1 MPPRR
6 TLLAIATLLRRGL
19 SSGVGGVGA
28 VVESKLTLDNINP
41 AVLVTQYAVR
51 GELVQ
56 RASAIQES
64 NFAEKPYRKLLEC
77 NIGNP
82 QAVGQS
88 PLTFNRQ
95 VLSLLCY
102 PELARN
108 PAAAALFEPDAI
120 LRAKEYLQAI
130 PNGLGAYSESQ
141 GFAIVRQQVA
151 NFITKRDAGVP
162 AYKENIFLTDGA
174 SKGVEK
180 MLSLI
185 LRGRTDG
192 VLVPI
197 PQYPLYSATLAL
209 AEAHLLG
216 YELVEEEGWRLS
228 VDVLE
233 EKLAAAKANGIHTR
247 GLVVI
252 NPGNPTGNSLPLENM
267 KEVLRFCGKHGLILM
282 ADEVYQENVW
292 LESRPFHSFKK
303 VLHTMADA
311 PKVQLVSFHS
321 TSKGFL
327 GECGM
332 RGGYFELCNFDPEVL
347 PPRPIQRFTRPP
359 RTRSSPTTAP
369 IVHWRAPVQQPP
381 PTHAYPRTRH
391 HATHTPPTRHQH
403 ATLGSAPNRAQVVQ
417 QLLKLVSIGLCSNTL
432 GQIATGLMV
441 QPPAL
446 GEPSYARYCAEKE
459 AILTSMRRRALKLVD
474 GLNAMEGVT
483 CNAPEGAMYAFPSI
497 TLPPKAIAA
506 AEAAGKVPDTFYALA
521 LLEATGIV
529 VVPGSGFGQKQGTWH
544 FRTTFLPPEKDMEGV
559 ITRMGEFHKGFMAKY
574 S

>member
-347 PPRPIQRFTRPP
+347 PPRPIQRFARPP

-381 PTHAYPRTRH
+381 PHARSPTHTPPRH
-391 HATHTPPTRHQH
+391 PHATHTPPTRHPGLRRKPRAGGPAAAQARLHWAVLQH
-403 ATLGSAPNRAQVVQ
+403 ARPDRDRLDGPTARAR
-417 QLLKLVSIGLCSNTL
+417 G
-432 GQIATGLMV
+432 
-441 QPPAL
+441 
-446 GEPSYARYCAEKE
+446 
-459 AILTSMRRRALKLVD
+459 AIL
-474 GLNAMEGVT
+474 
-483 CNAPEGAMYAFPSI
+483 
-497 TLPPKAIAA
+497 
-506 AEAAGKVPDTFYALA
+506 
-521 LLEATGIV
+521 
-529 VVPGSGFGQKQGTWH
+529 
-544 FRTTFLPPEKDMEGV
+544 RTV
-559 ITRMGEFHKGFMAKY
+559 QR
-574 S
+574 

>member
-28 VVESKLTLDNINP
+28 VVDSKLTLDNINP

-141 GFAIVRQQVA
+141 GFAIVRQQIA

-216 YELVEEEGWRLS
+216 YELVEAEGWRLS

-303 VLHTMADA
+303 VLHTMGDA

-332 RGGYFELCNFDPEVL
+332 RGGYFELCNFDSEVL
-347 PPRPIQRFTRPP
+347 PPCPIQRFARPP
-359 RTRSSPTTAP
+359 PHARALRPSQRLSPFARSGQTA
-369 IVHWRAPVQQPP
+369 P
-381 PTHAYPRTRH
+381 PTHVHPPTR
-391 HATHTPPTRHQH
+391 HTPPTRHPHADNTPRHPHATHATHATHTPHTRNATPRHPHATPPTRHPGLRPKPRAGGPAAAQTRLNRAVLQH
-403 ATLGSAPNRAQVVQ
+403 ARPDRDRLDGPAARARGGIIRPVQ
-417 QLLKLVSIGLCSNTL
+417 
-432 GQIATGLMV
+432 
-441 QPPAL
+441 
-446 GEPSYARYCAEKE
+446 R
-459 AILTSMRRRALKLVD
+459 
-474 GLNAMEGVT
+474 
-483 CNAPEGAMYAFPSI
+483 
-497 TLPPKAIAA
+497 
-506 AEAAGKVPDTFYALA
+506 
-521 LLEATGIV
+521 
-529 VVPGSGFGQKQGTWH
+529 
-544 FRTTFLPPEKDMEGV
+544 
-559 ITRMGEFHKGFMAKY
+559 
-574 S
+574 

>member
-28 VVESKLTLDNINP
+28 VVDSKLTLDNINP

-141 GFAIVRQQVA
+141 GFAIVRQQIA

-228 VDVLE
+228 VEVLE

-332 RGGYFELCNFDPEVL
+332 RGGYFELCNFDSEVL
-347 PPRPIQRFTRPP
+347 PPCPIQRFARPPPHARALRPSQRLSPFARSGQTAPP
-359 RTRSSPTTAP
+359 RTFTHPHATRHPHATHTPTT
-369 IVHWRAPVQQPP
+369 R
-381 PTHAYPRTRH
+381 
-391 HATHTPPTRHQH
+391 HATHTPPMPHTRRTHATPRHATHTPRHPHATPPTRHPGLRPKPRAGGPAAAQTRLNRAVLQH
-403 ATLGSAPNRAQVVQ
+403 ARPDRDRLDGPAARARGGIIRPVQ
-417 QLLKLVSIGLCSNTL
+417 
-432 GQIATGLMV
+432 
-441 QPPAL
+441 
-446 GEPSYARYCAEKE
+446 R
-459 AILTSMRRRALKLVD
+459 
-474 GLNAMEGVT
+474 
-483 CNAPEGAMYAFPSI
+483 
-497 TLPPKAIAA
+497 
-506 AEAAGKVPDTFYALA
+506 
-521 LLEATGIV
+521 
-529 VVPGSGFGQKQGTWH
+529 
-544 FRTTFLPPEKDMEGV
+544 
-559 ITRMGEFHKGFMAKY
+559 
-574 S
+574 

>member
-108 PAAAALFEPDAI
+108 AAAAALFEPDAI

-332 RGGYFELCNFDPEVL
+332 RGGYFELCNFDPEV
-347 PPRPIQRFTRPP
+347 
-359 RTRSSPTTAP
+359 
-369 IVHWRAPVQQPP
+369 
-381 PTHAYPRTRH
+381 
-391 HATHTPPTRHQH
+391 
-403 ATLGSAPNRAQVVQ
+403 VQ

-446 GEPSYARYCAEKE
+446 GEPSYARYSAEKE

>member
-28 VVESKLTLDNINP
+28 VVDSKLTLDNINP

-141 GFAIVRQQVA
+141 GFAIVRQQIA

-332 RGGYFELCNFDPEVL
+332 RGGYFELCNFDSEVL
-347 PPRPIQRFTRPP
+347 PPCPIQRFARPPPHARALRPSQRLSPFARSGQTAPP
-359 RTRSSPTTAP
+359 RTFTHPHATRHPHATHTPTT
-369 IVHWRAPVQQPP
+369 R
-381 PTHAYPRTRH
+381 
-391 HATHTPPTRHQH
+391 HATHTPPMPHTRRTHATPRHATHTPRHPHATPPTRHPGLRPKPRAGGPAAAQTRLNRAVLQH
-403 ATLGSAPNRAQVVQ
+403 ARPDRDRLDGPAARARGGIIRPVQ
-417 QLLKLVSIGLCSNTL
+417 
-432 GQIATGLMV
+432 
-441 QPPAL
+441 
-446 GEPSYARYCAEKE
+446 R
-459 AILTSMRRRALKLVD
+459 
-474 GLNAMEGVT
+474 
-483 CNAPEGAMYAFPSI
+483 
-497 TLPPKAIAA
+497 
-506 AEAAGKVPDTFYALA
+506 
-521 LLEATGIV
+521 
-529 VVPGSGFGQKQGTWH
+529 
-544 FRTTFLPPEKDMEGV
+544 
-559 ITRMGEFHKGFMAKY
+559 
-574 S
+574 